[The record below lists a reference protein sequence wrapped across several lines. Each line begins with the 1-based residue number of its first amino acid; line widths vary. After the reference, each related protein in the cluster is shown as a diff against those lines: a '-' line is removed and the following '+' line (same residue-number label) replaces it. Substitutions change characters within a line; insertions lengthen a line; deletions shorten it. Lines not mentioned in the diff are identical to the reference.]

1 MLEDRSMSN
10 DKVESKRQLR
20 SLMTRQKLLEA
31 AKEVFLGEG
40 FQKATITQMIK
51 KADIGYGTAYVHFK
65 GKEELLIVLMENV
78 MERFYEIAETSFFPE
93 TKDSAESIIYKQ
105 ATSFLKMAEDERN
118 MMQIFEQAIGVSEVI
133 SNKWKTIREKFIDRI
148 SLDVS
153 YAQET
158 GLARKELNHE
168 LVARAWFFTNEMYL
182 WEIVRNE
189 QHYTIEE
196 IAKTITSL
204 YTTGLY

>member
-1 MLEDRSMSN
+1 MSN

-31 AKEVFLGEG
+31 ANEVFLEEG

-51 KADIGYGTAYVHFK
+51 RADIGYGTAYVHFK
-65 GKEELLIVLMENV
+65 GKEDLLIVLMESV
-78 MERFYEIAETSFFPE
+78 MERFYTIAETSFFPE
-93 TKDSAESIIYKQ
+93 TKESAESIIYKQ
-105 ATSFLKMAEDERN
+105 ATLFLKMAEDERN
-118 MMQIFEQAIGVSEVI
+118 MMQIFEQAIGISDVI
-133 SNKWKTIREKFIDRI
+133 SDKWKTIREKFINRI
-148 SLDVS
+148 SLDIS
-153 YAQET
+153 YAQEI
-158 GLARKELNHE
+158 GLARKELNPE

-189 QHYTIEE
+189 QHYSIDE

>member
-1 MLEDRSMSN
+1 MSN

-20 SLMTRQKLLEA
+20 SLKTRQKLLEA
-31 AKEVFLGEG
+31 ANEVFLEEG

-65 GKEELLIVLMENV
+65 GKEDLLIVLMESV
-78 MERFYEIAETSFFPE
+78 MERFYTIAETSFFPE
-93 TKDSAESIIYKQ
+93 TKESAESIIYKQ
-105 ATSFLKMAEDERN
+105 ATLFLKMAEDERN
-118 MMQIFEQAIGVSEVI
+118 MMQIFEQAIGISDVI
-133 SNKWKTIREKFIDRI
+133 SDKWKTIREKFINRI
-148 SLDVS
+148 SLDIS
-153 YAQET
+153 YAQEK
-158 GLARKELNHE
+158 GLARKELNPE

-189 QHYTIEE
+189 QHYSIDE

>member
-1 MLEDRSMSN
+1 MSN

-31 AKEVFLGEG
+31 ANEVFLEEG

-51 KADIGYGTAYVHFK
+51 RADIGYGTAYVHFK
-65 GKEELLIVLMENV
+65 GKEDLLIVLMESV
-78 MERFYEIAETSFFPE
+78 MERFYTIAETSFFPE
-93 TKDSAESIIYKQ
+93 TKESAESIIYKQ
-105 ATSFLKMAEDERN
+105 ATLFLKMAEDERN
-118 MMQIFEQAIGVSEVI
+118 MMQIFEQGIGISEVI
-133 SNKWKTIREKFIDRI
+133 SDKWKTIREKFINRI
-148 SLDVS
+148 TLDIS
-153 YAQET
+153 YAQEK
-158 GLARKELNHE
+158 GLARKELNPE

-189 QHYTIEE
+189 QHYSIDE

>member
-1 MLEDRSMSN
+1 MSN

-20 SLMTRQKLLEA
+20 SMMTRQKLLEA
-31 AKEVFLGEG
+31 AKEVFLEEG

-65 GKEELLIVLMENV
+65 GKEELLIVLMESV
-78 MERFYEIAETSFFPE
+78 MERFYKIAETHFFPE
-93 TKDSAESIIYKQ
+93 TKESAESIIYKQ

-118 MMQIFEQAIGVSEVI
+118 MMQIFEQAIGVSEII
-133 SNKWKTIREKFIDRI
+133 SDKWKTIREKFINRI
-148 SLDVS
+148 SIDIK
-153 YAQET
+153 YAQEI
-158 GLARKELNHE
+158 GLARKELNDE